1 MVLCAPGF
9 PSSRDDSDKPFLL
22 NHALALVS
30 AGSDVTV
37 VCPAVPG
44 LPSRQTVEGVEVVR
58 VRYAPRRFETLAATG
73 SMYREARGLQSVFV
87 LPMILTLILRVILES
102 RKKKPLVVHG
112 HWWVPGGFV
121 AVVANFFV
129 KTHSV
134 VHLHGS
140 DSVVANNS
148 VMRWL
153 ARWVMRSATSC
164 LAVSDALAEWGC
176 EVSSRDVEVCPMPIA
191 EEFGRRRKIPPP
203 DGPIVGVGRLVR
215 EKGFDTLLR
224 AVAQIEIADRPKLVI
239 IGEGEEREAL
249 VYEADSLGVD
259 LLLVGSLSPEKV
271 ADWYLEARFVV
282 VPSRREG
289 FGLVAAEAA
298 ACGRA
303 VVGTRVGGLPELI
316 EHKVSG
322 LLVEADDEDEL
333 SEAIGSVELNWG
345 SAGPERVVWLSKERH
360 AQYLISLYSRLDSR

>member
-1 MVLCAPGF
+1 
-9 PSSRDDSDKPFLL
+9 
-22 NHALALVS
+22 
-30 AGSDVTV
+30 
-37 VCPAVPG
+37 
-44 LPSRQTVEGVEVVR
+44 
-58 VRYAPRRFETLAATG
+58 
-73 SMYREARGLQSVFV
+73 
-87 LPMILTLILRVILES
+87 
-102 RKKKPLVVHG
+102 
-112 HWWVPGGFV
+112 
-121 AVVANFFV
+121 
-129 KTHSV
+129 
-134 VHLHGS
+134 
-140 DSVVANNS
+140 
-148 VMRWL
+148 
-153 ARWVMRSATSC
+153 
-164 LAVSDALAEWGC
+164 VSDALAEWGC

-259 LLLVGSLSPEKV
+259 LLLVGRLPPEKV

-322 LLVEADDEDEL
+322 LLVEPDDEDEL

-345 SAGPERVVWLSKERH
+345 SAGPERVEWLSKERH
-360 AQYLISLYSRLDSR
+360 AQYLISLYSSLDSQ